1 VGIGRLIVVL
11 SALSAIWTFLPR
23 TFQLT
28 NVYNLREKYLGAHPD
43 FTRLNL
49 MDAQISM
56 MKSAEGLLQ
65 SKAFRL
71 KLAMGFLALG
81 VILIAVGIPIR

>member
-1 VGIGRLIVVL
+1 MI
-11 SALSAIWTFLPR
+11 
-23 TFQLT
+23 
-28 NVYNLREKYLGAHPD
+28 
-43 FTRLNL
+43 
-49 MDAQISM
+49 DAQISM
-56 MKSAEGLLQ
+56 MKSAKDLLE